1 MVRIHPGLPNN
12 MPLSFNVIYQD
23 PDVLVIEKPAGLL
36 VHEAVGKDEVTLAD
50 LLLKKY
56 PELKGV
62 GEKPERPGIIHRLD
76 QDVSGLMVVARN
88 QPAYEFL
95 KTQFQ
100 KRTMKKEYI
109 GLVHGN
115 MSKDAD
121 TIRFKIA
128 RSREKARM
136 VARPESQ
143 EGREAVTHY
152 EVLERWRNYDL
163 LKITIETGRT
173 HQIRVHMHALGHPLV
188 GDTLYKIKGIKAK
201 DLGRV
206 FLHAAKLTLTLPSG
220 EVKTFE
226 SPLPTEL
233 ADILPTLT
241 RT

>member
-1 MVRIHPGLPNN
+1 MEKYTI
-12 MPLSFNVIYQD
+12 IYED
-23 PDVLVIEKPAGLL
+23 PDVLVINKSAGLL
-36 VHEAVGKDEVTLAD
+36 VHPAIGKDEETLAE
-50 LLLKKY
+50 LLVERF
-56 PELKGV
+56 PEIKGV
-62 GEKPERPGIIHRLD
+62 GERPERPGIIHRLD
-76 QDVSGLMVVARN
+76 QDVSGVMVVARN
-88 QPAYEFL
+88 QKAYDFL
-95 KTQFQ
+95 KKQFQ
-100 KRTMKKEYI
+100 ERTMKKEYI

-115 MSKDAD
+115 MSKDEE

-152 EVLERWRNYDL
+152 EVIDRWRNYDL
-163 LKITIETGRT
+163 LKIRIETGRT

-188 GDTLYKIKGIKAK
+188 GDPIYKIKGIKSK
-201 DLGRV
+201 EIGRV

-226 SPLPTEL
+226 APLPKEL
-233 ADILPTLT
+233 EDLLPTFA